1 MEKNQKRRA
10 DQNAA
15 ARKEPHMEQIYFVKG
30 YFSEITTVHCS
41 KCVLKV
47 SVFVIISHGF
57 FVTTRLLLQW
67 TGALFSPDTVGSF

>member
-15 ARKEPHMEQIYFVKG
+15 ARKKPHMEQIYFVKG
-30 YFSEITTVHCS
+30 YFGEITTVHCS
-41 KCVLKV
+41 KCVWKV

-57 FVTTRLLLQW
+57 F
-67 TGALFSPDTVGSF
+67 FDY